1 MLLLFAEYDMII
13 DVKSNRVILQTMKPW
28 LYVNKIVCLR
38 GWRKISG
45 KCFLS
50 NLKIVNVRHLK
61 NISIPLSNERPKHL
75 ILTGKN
81 GRGKTSVL
89 EALSII

>member
-13 DVKSNRVILQTMKPW
+13 DVKGNAVILQTMKLW

-45 KCFLS
+45 KSFYIKSKDRTCQAFKKYIDS
-50 NLKIVNVRHLK
+50 AFK
-61 NISIPLSNERPKHL
+61 
-75 ILTGKN
+75 
-81 GRGKTSVL
+81 
-89 EALSII
+89 

>member
-1 MLLLFAEYDMII
+1 MVGGRL
-13 DVKSNRVILQTMKPW
+13 VKSV
-28 LYVNKIVCLR
+28 
-38 GWRKISG
+38 
-45 KCFLS
+45 FLS
-50 NLKIVNVRHLK
+50 NLKIDRKCQAFK

-89 EALSII
+89 EALSHYLNYS